1 MSDTE
6 EYRRNAIICADIAK
20 NCKSPDE
27 REQWLRMR
35 QAWLTLAEG
44 REKHNPLPK
53 QD

>member
-1 MSDTE
+1 MSDSDE
-6 EYRRNAIICADIAK
+6 FRRNAATCADIAK

-44 REKHNPLPK
+44 ADKRHSSPK